1 MVPYVNREVISERL
15 PIIFPEGTPNRN
27 YCIRQTAAIA
37 IFTML
42 YVDAA
47 EGSASY
53 LAPVQVYRMTIEQS
67 LLSDS
72 QSRVKYATESL
83 KKNYKPAGKRF
94 YADNS
99 REPIRDESIREGLIP
114 IGAIKF
120 LPEVPTTSS
129 RGRYYLEAGFAD
141 LFNPSLIGESFTE
154 AARVWQEV
162 HLSQGALRRV
172 TLMGLSQQS
181 NEGQIMVRFPNGNTI
196 PLSQGPSEII
206 SKAVIEDFTARFL
219 RQPGVLWLSTSKDKS
234 AVVQLEMAR
243 EIGLD
248 IRVDRD
254 LPDIIL
260 VDLAP
265 AHPLLVFVE
274 VVASDGP
281 VTNRRQE
288 AIYKLT
294 DAGHID
300 RANVVFVTAYM
311 DRESG
316 AFSKTAKAIA
326 WNSFA
331 WFLSE
336 PEKIMVLGDGTF
348 LSDMITYSL

>member
-1 MVPYVNREVISERL
+1 
-15 PIIFPEGTPNRN
+15 
-27 YCIRQTAAIA
+27 
-37 IFTML
+37 
-42 YVDAA
+42 
-47 EGSASY
+47 
-53 LAPVQVYRMTIEQS
+53 
-67 LLSDS
+67 
-72 QSRVKYATESL
+72 
-83 KKNYKPAGKRF
+83 
-94 YADNS
+94 
-99 REPIRDESIREGLIP
+99 
-114 IGAIKF
+114 
-120 LPEVPTTSS
+120 
-129 RGRYYLEAGFAD
+129 
-141 LFNPSLIGESFTE
+141 
-154 AARVWQEV
+154 
-162 HLSQGALRRV
+162 
-172 TLMGLSQQS
+172 
-181 NEGQIMVRFPNGNTI
+181 
-196 PLSQGPSEII
+196 
-206 SKAVIEDFTARFL
+206 
-219 RQPGVLWLSTSKDKS
+219 
-234 AVVQLEMAR
+234 
-243 EIGLD
+243 
-248 IRVDRD
+248 
-254 LPDIIL
+254 